1 MRDRWSIDTLLLT
14 TADEGT
20 IKRSTYAQGI
30 TAVREIELA
39 TTELRSSNT
48 AGVLDPRENSSG
60 TVHVCLKLARMWLGM
75 DWRKY
80 APKTVFF
87 PAFTRA
93 IAQLAAD
100 CIGERN
106 IFTTA
111 EQYMIFQLTL
121 QTYKLKYNISLHFY
135 VIFANKPG
143 YDMWGSNCRF
153 LQFLDVTTC
162 LRKRWVRPS
171 VHPSIHESVHLSFH
185 LSVCPFLRL

>member
-1 MRDRWSIDTLLLT
+1 MLKI
-14 TADEGT
+14 GT
-20 IKRSTYAQGI
+20 HVTGDGLK
-30 TAVREIELA
+30 EIC
-39 TTELRSSNT
+39 S
-48 AGVLDPRENSSG
+48 
-60 TVHVCLKLARMWLGM
+60 
-75 DWRKY
+75 
-80 APKTVFF
+80 KTVFF

-143 YDMWGSNCRF
+143 YDM
-153 LQFLDVTTC
+153 
-162 LRKRWVRPS
+162 
-171 VHPSIHESVHLSFH
+171 
-185 LSVCPFLRL
+185 